1 MFAFVVS
8 FLGVVTSSVIG
19 EHVFFTKSLLTK
31 QTSIGIDLS
40 VKYGVYNRGPNPI
53 TDVRFD
59 DLLSYPKSDFDL
71 VSNPFG
77 QWKSIESYDNVS
89 VVAIVRPRLAGYLNA
104 SSCVLSYFER
114 ETEKVFDTFF
124 PMVLVFAI
132 FCSQT
137 ILSSS
142 PGFIYSMPLVEYKRQ
157 FGNHSFQLVIYAL
170 LAALSSAMPFYLWY
184 EKTAKYCLT
193 LKNM

>member
-114 ETEKVFDTFF
+114 ETEK
-124 PMVLVFAI
+124 
-132 FCSQT
+132 T